1 MSFSNS
7 KIKMKLELTIE
18 ELGMALDK
26 IEKEHKLNIL
36 VKSTLSGGW
45 MTMTGEAI
53 ILKVPR
59 SIESGC
65 ASKGN
70 NIIDIKINGEN
81 QEGTI
86 IKITGAKN
94 KKFNVDISSTRYRE
108 LTSNNLTIN
117 QVKINENECK
127 LRIDED
133 IIFTIGASA
142 QEIIK
147 LIEN

>member
-1 MSFSNS
+1 
-7 KIKMKLELTIE
+7 MKFELTIE

-26 IEKEHKLNIL
+26 IGKEHKLNIL

-45 MTMTGEAI
+45 MTMTGEAT
-53 ILKVPR
+53 ILNIPR
-59 SIESGC
+59 NIEGGC

-81 QEGTI
+81 QAAVV
-86 IKITGAKN
+86 IKITGAKG

-108 LTSNNLTIN
+108 LAANNLTIN

-133 IIFTIGASA
+133 IIFTIATSA
-142 QEIIK
+142 KEIMQ
-147 LIEN
+147 LIER